1 MPSNNQINLP
11 AGYAP
16 AFAIG
21 FSDAGGGLSV
31 VNDGTPLPVSLSSGS
46 TLQVQA
52 ASPAAPSALQGQ
64 TSTNL
69 VAGPFAPSS
78 ANPIMLTLTGQ
89 WDGSVQVERS
99 VDGGATRQPLTVV
112 GQPWGLFTGNA
123 CEAVWSEAEEDVE
136 FYLDITVNSGTLS
149 YRVAQ

>member
-31 VNDGTPLPVSLSSGS
+31 VNDGTPLPVSISSSS

-52 ASPAAPSALQGQ
+52 DAPAAPSALQGQ
-64 TSTNL
+64 ASFNL
-69 VAGPFAPSS
+69 VAGPFTPSS

-89 WDGSVQVERS
+89 WESSVQVERS
-99 VDGGATRQPLTVV
+99 VDGGASRQPLTVA
-112 GQPWGLFTGNA
+112 GSPWGLFTSNA
-123 CEAVWSEAEEDVE
+123 CEAVWSEAEENAE
-136 FYLDITVNSGTLS
+136 FYLDIAVSSGTLS